1 VAGLFTQQGELIL
14 QLGENLFS
22 GAWWW
27 VITVSYILA
36 LGLAFRLAPWRW
48 LRVSEQLHVFLGASV
63 ALILLWSIK
72 AEVNPGL
79 SFHLLGVTSLTL
91 MFGWSLGVISATMAL
106 LGISLNAGVSWD
118 SFALNGLLLGVV
130 PATITQV
137 LLVVVRSLLP
147 KNFFIFVLVNG
158 FLTAGFVMLLTG
170 YLAVGLL
177 TLSGFYNLQDL
188 EESFM
193 PFFPLMSMPEA
204 FLNGWVMTVLVAYR
218 PNWVYSFSD
227 ELYLKGK

>member
-1 VAGLFTQQGELIL
+1 M

-27 VITVSYILA
+27 LITAFYLLA

-48 LRVSEQLHVFLGASV
+48 LRNNELLHVFLGACV

-72 AEVNPGL
+72 ADVNPGL

-91 MFGWSLGVISATMAL
+91 MFGWSLGVIAATIAL
-106 LGISLNAGVSWD
+106 LGVSLNSGAGWD

-130 PATITQV
+130 PATLTQV
-137 LLVVVRSLLP
+137 VLVVVRSLLP

-158 FLTAGFVMLLTG
+158 FLTAGLVMLVTG

-177 TLSGFYNLQDL
+177 TLSGFYQLQEL